1 METTEKKSTNSG
13 YKFII
18 FVLLIAL
25 GGLVFWY
32 VREAAQWEDTNR
44 QIEVERDSIS
54 LRLDDMLQSY
64 DNMKTSN
71 DALQVE
77 LEGEKAKI
85 KGLLDKMRS
94 KETLHFAD
102 IRNYEKEANTLRSI
116 MRHYIHQIDSLNTLS
131 QKLLAENRV
140 VKQNLQTTREQN
152 QKLEEEKKQLSSQ
165 VEKGAVIKVR
175 DVMAEG
181 LNSRDK
187 DTKYASRTRKLKA
200 CFTIN
205 ENVMTTAGTR
215 FVYLCISDPSKKILS
230 NADGETFESRDGER
244 IAFAAKREVDYQN
257 QDLETCIYY
266 DTQKAKMAKGA
277 YSIEIYIDG
286 YLSGSGQMSLK

>member
-25 GGLVFWY
+25 GGLAYWY
-32 VREAAQWEDTNR
+32 VRESTQWEEVNR

-54 LRLDDMLQSY
+54 LRLSDMLQSY

-71 DALQVE
+71 DALLLE

-85 KGLLDKMRS
+85 KGLLDKMRA
-94 KETLHFAD
+94 KEKLHFAD

-116 MRHYIHQIDSLNTLS
+116 MRNYLVQIDSLNTLS

-140 VKQNLQTTREQN
+140 VKQDLQSTREQN
-152 QKLEEEKKQLSSQ
+152 QKLVEEKKQLSSQ
-165 VEKGAVIKVR
+165 VEKGAVVKVR

-187 DTKYASRTRKLKA
+187 DTKYASRTRKIKS

-205 ENVMTTAGTR
+205 ENAIAVAGTR
-215 FVYLCISDPSKKILS
+215 FVYLCITDPSKKLLAQ
-230 NADGETFESRDGER
+230 ADGETFESRDGEN
-244 IAFAAKREVDYQN
+244 IAFSAKREVDYQN

-266 DTQKAKMAKGA
+266 DTQKAKLTKGV
-277 YSIEIYIDG
+277 YSMEVYIDG
-286 YLSGSGQMSLK
+286 NLSGSGQMSLR